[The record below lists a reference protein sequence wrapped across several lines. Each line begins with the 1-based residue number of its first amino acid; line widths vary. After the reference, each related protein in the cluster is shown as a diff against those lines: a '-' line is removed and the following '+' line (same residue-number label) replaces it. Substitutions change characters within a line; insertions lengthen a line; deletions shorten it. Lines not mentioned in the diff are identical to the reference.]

1 MTRLLVSDFRG
12 WKSLDLRPRD
22 HAVVAGVPRAGRSD
36 VIEAL
41 ARVLDPDAA
50 HGPALSDL
58 HQGASAEGENEG
70 QSSPSSDGSEGA
82 QPEPSESPRVSTAE
96 VEVTLSDL
104 DPEIEQ
110 LVDGHLQPLDASGS
124 ASESDEADP
133 SAVQCV
139 RLTYRLSYDRE
150 TETLES
156 VVYYP
161 AGSNPETGKF
171 ARVPVAVRRALPV
184 ITLNAGVPL
193 QLRAGGNLRRYVEE
207 RDPKAAVA
215 AFEVLR
221 DAVGQAVAAL
231 SADPA
236 ITEAVDAV
244 LAVGGTGERL
254 GDSPIT
260 AGDVGFLAED
270 GSVSALLRAL
280 RAALRLDSAGLL
292 ALANHGSTAT
302 AVLSMAEALLL
313 ADVPGAVVLADDF
326 GDQLDAATAEHLAS
340 LIRNRSG
347 QAWLSTRRPEVAR
360 AFAPGEVVR
369 LVRHGGR
376 RAHHQLPQVRDRKQ
390 LVAHRQLHTQLLP
403 ALTAPVVAVTEGPH
417 DVAVLGMANR
427 RYPPSRLPLSAYG
440 VRLVAAGTG
449 GDGGIDKV
457 PQTADLAKQLGFRV
471 IGVVDADKPSPQ
483 TAAQLDRVEKACDVV
498 LRLPPKTAIERAITA
513 GVPLSQLAAASAVL
527 PEFGQPDPLAAEATE
542 QTVKQLG
549 TVLHSKSLHEPFLD
563 ALYRELQPEPVQE
576 ADPDGEESDEEV
588 PVVHPPLLAAI
599 LDAIATAASSGYS
612 GPTTIDL
619 EDVSRPGEGTA

>member
-1 MTRLLVSDFRG
+1 M
-12 WKSLDLRPRD
+12 
-22 HAVVAGVPRAGRSD
+22 
-36 VIEAL
+36 
-41 ARVLDPDAA
+41 
-50 HGPALSDL
+50 
-58 HQGASAEGENEG
+58 EGEGEG
-70 QSSPSSDGSEGA
+70 SQSGDGPEGA
-82 QPEPSESPRVSTAE
+82 QSESAESPRVSTAE
-96 VEVTLSDL
+96 VEVTLTDL
-104 DPEIEQ
+104 DPEVEQ

-133 SAVQCV
+133 SAPQCV

-150 TETLES
+150 TEALES

-161 AGSNPETGKF
+161 MGSNPETGKF
-171 ARVPVAVRRALPV
+171 ARVPAAVRRALPV

-193 QLRAGGNLRRYVEE
+193 QLRVGGNLRRYVEE

-221 DAVGQAVAAL
+221 DAVSQAVADL
-231 SADPA
+231 SADSA
-236 ITEAVDAV
+236 ITEALDAV
-244 LAVGGTGERL
+244 LAVGGTGKRL
-254 GDSPIT
+254 GDRPLK
-260 AGDVGFLAED
+260 AGDIGFLAED
-270 GSVSALLRAL
+270 GSVSALLRTL
-280 RAALRLDSAGLL
+280 RAALQLDAAGPL
-292 ALANHGSTAT
+292 ALANHGSTVT
-302 AVLSMAEALLL
+302 AVLSMAEAMLL

-360 AFAPGEVVR
+360 AFEPGEVVR

-376 RAHHQLPQVRDRKQ
+376 RAHHQLPQVSDRKQ

-449 GDGGIDKV
+449 ADGGIDQV
-457 PQTADLAKQLGFRV
+457 PQIADLAKQLGFRV
-471 IGVVDADKPSPQ
+471 VGVVDADKPSQ
-483 TAAQLDRVEKACDVV
+483 QSAAQLDKVEKSCDVV
-498 LRLPPKTAIERAITA
+498 IRLPEKTAIERAITA
-513 GVPLSQLAAASAVL
+513 GVALAHLSAASSVL
-527 PEFGQPDPLAAEATE
+527 TAFGQQDPLAAEASE
-542 QTVKQLG
+542 RTVTKLCM
-549 TVLHSKSLHEPFLD
+549 TLHGKSLHEPFLD
-563 ALYRELQPEPVQE
+563 ALYRELQPEP
-576 ADPDGEESDEEV
+576 ADAEDHDGEESEEEE

-599 LDAIATAASSGYS
+599 LDAIATAASSSYN
-612 GPTTIDL
+612 GPMMIDL
-619 EDVSRPGEGTA
+619 EDVSRPDEGAE